1 MSKRRVVVT
10 GLGMLSPVGNTV
22 ESTWKALLAGQSGIS
37 LIDHFDTSAYATKFA
52 GLVKDFNCE
61 DIISRKEQRKMD
73 AFIQYGI
80 VAGVQ
85 AMQDSGL
92 EITEENATRIGAAIG
107 SGIGGLGL
115 IEENHTSLMNG
126 GPRKISPFFVPS
138 TIVNMVAGH
147 LTIMYGLRGP
157 SISIGGLGLIEE
169 NHTSLMNGGPRKISP
184 FFVPSTI
191 VNMVAGHLTIMYGL
205 RGPSISIATACTSG
219 VHNIGHAARII
230 AYGDADVMVAG
241 GAEKASTP
249 LGVGGFGAARALS
262 TRNDNPQAAS
272 RPWDKERDGFVLG
285 DGAGMLVL
293 EEYEHAKK
301 RGAKIYAELVGF
313 GMSSDA
319 YHMTSPPEN
328 GAGAALA
335 MANALRD
342 AGIEASQIGY
352 VNAHGT
358 STPAGD
364 KAEAQAVKT
373 IFGEAASRVLVSSTK
388 SMTGHLLGA
397 AGAVESIYSILALR
411 DQAVPPTINLDNPDE
426 GCDLDFVPHEARQ
439 VSGMEYTLCN
449 SFGFGGT
456 NGSLIFKKI

>member
-22 ESTWKALLAGQSGIS
+22 ESTWSALLAGQSGIS
-37 LIDHFDTSAYATKFA
+37 LIDHFDTSAYATRFA

-61 DIISRKEQRKMD
+61 EIISRKDQRKMD
-73 AFIQYGI
+73 AFIQYGV

-92 EITEENATRIGAAIG
+92 VITEENAPRIGAAIG

-115 IEENHTSLMNG
+115 IEDNHASLVQG

-138 TIVNMVAGH
+138 TIVNMIAGH
-147 LTIMYGLRGP
+147 LTIMYGMQGP
-157 SISIGGLGLIEE
+157 SIA
-169 NHTSLMNGGPRKISP
+169 IS
-184 FFVPSTI
+184 
-191 VNMVAGHLTIMYGL
+191 
-205 RGPSISIATACTSG
+205 TACTTG
-219 VHNIGHAARII
+219 VHNIGQAARII
-230 AYGDADVMVAG
+230 AYGDADVMLAG
-241 GAEKASTP
+241 GAEKGSTP
-249 LGVGGFGAARALS
+249 LGIGGFGAARALS

-272 RPWDKERDGFVLG
+272 RPWDKDRDGFVLG
-285 DGAGMLVL
+285 DGAGIVVL

-328 GAGAALA
+328 GTGAAQA
-335 MANALRD
+335 MLNALKD
-342 AGIEASQIGY
+342 AQLSPEKIGY

-364 KAEAQAVKT
+364 KAEAQAVKSV
-373 IFGEAASRVLVSSTK
+373 FGAAASSVMVSSTK

-411 DQAVPPTINLDNPDE
+411 DRAIPPTINLDNPDE
-426 GCDLDFVPHEARQ
+426 GCDLDFVPHTARQ
-439 VSGMEYTLCN
+439 VKDLEYTLCN

-456 NGSLIFKKI
+456 NGSLIFRRV